1 MLNRVRGESAICLT
15 LGILRRSM
23 KVLSSMELQD
33 HGHMG

>member
-1 MLNRVRGESAICLT
+1 MLNTVQGESAICLT

-23 KVLSSMELQD
+23 KVLSSMKLQD

>member
-1 MLNRVRGESAICLT
+1 MLNTVQGESAICLT

-23 KVLSSMELQD
+23 KILSCMELQD